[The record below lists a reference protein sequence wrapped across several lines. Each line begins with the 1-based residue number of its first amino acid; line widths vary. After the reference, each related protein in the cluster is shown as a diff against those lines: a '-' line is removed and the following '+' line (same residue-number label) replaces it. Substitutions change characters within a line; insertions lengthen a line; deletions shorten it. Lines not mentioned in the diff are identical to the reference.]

1 MIGKMDQ
8 RITLQRATETP
19 DGFGGTVRA
28 WSNLAADASPWAN
41 VIAKAG
47 REAMVEGRMA
57 ATYVVLFT
65 IYNRDDVTELD
76 RILWNGEA
84 YNIRNI
90 RREGGRKLRLSG
102 GRRSVAFAY
111 GQVKMKTK
119 VRIMPEA

>member
-19 DGFGGTVRA
+19 DGFGGTVRG
-28 WSNLAADASPWAN
+28 WSNLRIDPCPWAA

-47 REAMVEGRMA
+47 RESTSEGRMS
-57 ATYVVLFT
+57 ATYIVLFT
-65 IYNRDDVTELD
+65 IYNRDDLSEVD

-90 RREGGRKLRLSG
+90 RREGGRKLHLVIEAERGVLS
-102 GRRSVAFAY
+102 
-111 GQVKMKTK
+111 
-119 VRIMPEA
+119 